1 MMLAVRRRR
10 SQIWRLDH
18 PSWVVGEW
26 IRLSLACDVRVGRRR
41 SQIWRLD
48 HPSWVVGE
56 WIRLSLACDVSS
68 EET

>member
-1 MMLAVRRRR
+1 MMLGLGRCR

-26 IRLSLACDVRVGRRR
+26 IRLSLACDVRVGRCR

-48 HPSWVVGE
+48 HPSWVAGE
-56 WIRLSLACDVSS
+56 WIRLSLACDVRGG
-68 EET
+68 EM